1 MQIYLLI
8 RYLRVKLL
16 SVLMFA
22 PISEDAAEILSYL
35 SCAFFVP
42 TLLIA
47 HAG

>member
-16 SVLMFA
+16 SIQMLA
-22 PISEDAAEILSYL
+22 RIPEDAAEILSYL